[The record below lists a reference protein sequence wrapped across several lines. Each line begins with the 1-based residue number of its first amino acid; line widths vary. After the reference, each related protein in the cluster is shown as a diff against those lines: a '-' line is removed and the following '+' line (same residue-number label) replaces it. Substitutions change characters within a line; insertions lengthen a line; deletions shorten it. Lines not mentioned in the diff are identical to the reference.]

1 MDNLNEIITQINSKL
16 NKIGEKLFSKNKLKI
31 KKSPL
36 ELINKQ
42 EQSIKNIGN
51 KINTNNEKIIQ
62 REGIKKYLEP
72 DELKVKIKSMLSD
85 NFISKIYL

>member
-42 EQSIKNIGN
+42 EQSIKNTGN
-51 KINTNNEKIIQ
+51 KINTNNEKII
-62 REGIKKYLEP
+62 
-72 DELKVKIKSMLSD
+72 
-85 NFISKIYL
+85 